1 MDVWMD
7 KWMYEWMDVYMNDC
21 SACGLISKLH
31 VHVVLSHNLF
41 HMYPYSTY
49 RASESFISISVG
61 VAPSVPM
68 TTAPV

>member
-1 MDVWMD
+1 
-7 KWMYEWMDVYMNDC
+7 MYERMDGCMNGWNDC
-21 SACGLISKLH
+21 STCGFISKLH
-31 VHVVLSHNLF
+31 VHVLVVLSHNLIQ
-41 HMYPYSTY
+41 MYPYSTY